1 MKFRKT
7 LALTLSSL
15 MALSF
20 FTSCSDNG
28 GSSSSSV
35 TSSSGGDSN
44 ELVTITYSTWA
55 SPDTSDDV
63 MLAEVYRAAESFAEN
78 NDKNIT
84 IEIQNYGSE
93 YDAKINAMAAA
104 NTLPDTMQ
112 QQPGQKCTTYGK
124 LGKLEVLNKYLD
136 EDEKWKNSFAEGMF
150 SQVEADGDIYAVPI
164 SFAAGCVFYNK
175 DIFSEAGVEADN
187 ITTWEDF
194 LDACE
199 TLKQHGTIPLAMASS
214 SGAGWCISLFT
225 AYLAQRLGGL
235 EPMEAI
241 AEREEGYTFDQEN
254 FIEAG
259 RMTLDLL
266 KKGYIQA
273 SSIGDS
279 ADQAN
284 AYFTSGQAAMICQ
297 GSWVVGALNAEGSQV
312 IGKIG
317 VIPFPS
323 VDGGKGDASVWMG
336 KTDNVSMSADSEHK
350 DAVLEWMKYVTSDKF
365 QTESIAYKS
374 GKIPTTNITVDESK
388 VPDGFMSV
396 STALKDSAGTFMF
409 FDEWFGAALG
419 SEWNGALNA
428 IMTELKTPEKAFADL
443 QDYAVNRQ
451 GETAA

>member
-44 ELVTITYSTWA
+44 EPVTITYSTWA

-150 SQVEADGDIYAVPI
+150 SQVDI
-164 SFAAGCVFYNK
+164 K
-175 DIFSEAGVEADN
+175 
-187 ITTWEDF
+187 TWEDF